1 MNNHFRLSRIA
12 HPRATF
18 WAVLLLAAVFLSFG
32 VVAEASMAASELACA
47 STVAP

>member
-18 WAVLLLAAVFLSFG
+18 WAALLLVVVFLSFG
-32 VVAEASMAASELACA
+32 VVAEASMATDVICA